1 VLCAAG
7 GRVSGK
13 KTIAYAQ
20 AAFEAKYPGC
30 TIADVRKGRAFLEQ
44 KAAAVRAREM
54 SVMEAEAAERKAE
67 TEMAASEAEEE
78 SWMSRERVLV
88 MVATEKDLNWVR
100 KRAAWPQRP
109 RVPS

>member
-1 VLCAAG
+1 MPNPRPKLNPRYPQPGQIGFWKDREAALRHARTVLCAAG

-67 TEMAASEAEEE
+67 SGEDGGGFA
-78 SWMSRERVLV
+78 VFG
-88 MVATEKDLNWVR
+88 
-100 KRAAWPQRP
+100 
-109 RVPS
+109 